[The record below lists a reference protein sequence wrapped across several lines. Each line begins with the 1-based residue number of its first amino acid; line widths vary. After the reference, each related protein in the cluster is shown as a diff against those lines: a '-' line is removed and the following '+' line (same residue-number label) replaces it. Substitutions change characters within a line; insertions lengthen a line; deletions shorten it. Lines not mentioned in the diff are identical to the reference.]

1 MLQRLPITLAQIK
14 QVIPIWKLTKWNL
27 SSNILYAS
35 SKKKKEK
42 KITKKVHNNK
52 MNSIKL

>member
-35 SKKKKEK
+35 SKKKREK
-42 KITKKVHNNK
+42 KITRKVYNNK